1 MMIKRIAFQLL
12 GEKYTKLA
20 IAWHQFITYLYSYL
34 VPYKYDINKY
44 SVFN

>member
-20 IAWHQFITYLYSYL
+20 IAWHQFITYLLKFPTL
-34 VPYKYDINKY
+34 VYRAFLSP
-44 SVFN
+44 